1 MRLQRGKA
9 KGFKRGGRLFVYTDA
24 KANNV
29 RLLADGIADADE
41 HDLAAIVELQ
51 RIELSRLLNENER
64 LSRRTDR
71 LMNLYE
77 REQAL
82 RLQMQKTIDR
92 LSQRSGAC
100 GGDGPAV
107 DTAEGA
113 AQFRAHIEARLQ
125 RAEDQAER
133 LKRVV
138 ARLVVFLGHDGESS

>member
-1 MRLQRGKA
+1 MRLQRGKV

-92 LSQRSGAC
+92 LSQRSGAAS
-100 GGDGPAV
+100 GDGPAL
-107 DTAEGA
+107 DTSADAAE
-113 AQFRAHIEARLQ
+113 FRAHIEARVQ
-125 RAEDQAER
+125 QAEDQAER

-138 ARLVVFLGHDGESS
+138 ARLVVFLGHDRESA